1 MDYRPPPLPLK
12 IRPAG
17 GIAAAKNEGEMLVH
31 RRPVHGAGQEA
42 AAGRSYSTVK
52 EVKGVLKRR
61 LHLPVA
67 QQRLFFRAQGQLKE
81 LKNKHSLQ
89 DCGVCRSGETIF
101 FALRGG
107 REGSVALEPVHGG
120 GRCPRELRHCLLQS
134 KRALMMGKVP
144 ALSLEGTGGC
154 YFLPD
159 PRGDAAC
166 VFKPRDEELFMVN
179 NPRGAAFSGGGAP
192 GGHAAD
198 GLLMR
203 HGIAP
208 GSSCYREGGV
218 RARHGEPRGRARE
231 PPRGVGAPLYHDR
244 RPVAKL
250 GSLSVF
256 IPNIGVAE
264 DYSFSRF
271 PVGEVHKIALFDL
284 RILNCDRNAANLLVR
299 QPVPGGDLVLVPIDH
314 GFASRR
320 PRDRLVR
327 LVLAGLAPAQEPS
340 TPPPP
345 STC

>member
-1 MDYRPPPLPLK
+1 
-12 IRPAG
+12 
-17 GIAAAKNEGEMLVH
+17 MLVYIADLSTELLGKK
-31 RRPVHGAGQEA
+31 RPLVL
-42 AAGRSYSTVK
+42 RSYSTVK

-134 KRALMMGKVP
+134 KRALMTGKVP

-192 GGHAAD
+192 DGHAAD
-198 GLLMR
+198 GLRMR

-208 GSSCYREGGV
+208 GSSC
-218 RARHGEPRGRARE
+218 
-231 PPRGVGAPLYHDR
+231 
-244 RPVAKL
+244 
-250 GSLSVF
+250 
-256 IPNIGVAE
+256 
-264 DYSFSRF
+264 
-271 PVGEVHKIALFDL
+271 
-284 RILNCDRNAANLLVR
+284 
-299 QPVPGGDLVLVPIDH
+299 
-314 GFASRR
+314 
-320 PRDRLVR
+320 
-327 LVLAGLAPAQEPS
+327 S
-340 TPPPP
+340 TAFLHQ
-345 STC
+345 